1 MEMSEQS
8 VSRHHHVVDWQLMGT
23 TESHQYDGRDLRVRI
38 GLLEAQANRLS
49 VLVLKNPEATAKRE
63 ALGVLDREIAGL
75 RAVLAWAA
83 GGALD

>member
-1 MEMSEQS
+1 MEMSERS

-23 TESHQYDGRDLRVRI
+23 TENHQYDGRDLRVRI

-49 VLVLKNPEATAKRE
+49 ALVLENPEATTKRE

-75 RAVLAWAA
+75 RAVLAWA